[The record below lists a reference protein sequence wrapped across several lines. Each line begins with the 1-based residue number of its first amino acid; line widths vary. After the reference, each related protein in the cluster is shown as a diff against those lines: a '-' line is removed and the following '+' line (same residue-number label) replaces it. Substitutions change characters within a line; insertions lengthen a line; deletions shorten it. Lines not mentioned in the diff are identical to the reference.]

1 MAVKLKKKTI
11 KLHTERLGDISQS
24 KLNKLIKAAG
34 SQARLAIELGVPSS
48 TVRNWSLALRRLNG
62 Q

>member
-1 MAVKLKKKTI
+1 MATTLKKKTI
-11 KLHTERLGDISQS
+11 KLKTDRLGDISLG

-34 SQARLAIELGVPSS
+34 SQARLARELGVPTS

-62 Q
+62 K